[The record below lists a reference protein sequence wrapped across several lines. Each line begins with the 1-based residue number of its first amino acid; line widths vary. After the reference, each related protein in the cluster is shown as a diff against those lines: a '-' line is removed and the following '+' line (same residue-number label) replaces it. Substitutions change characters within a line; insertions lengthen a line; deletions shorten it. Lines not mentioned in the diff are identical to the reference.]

1 MVVADVLAGVVP
13 ANATGSGR
21 VLGGVEQRLLP
32 LVIRTVWFDQIYY
45 IEFVLDV
52 LANVADL
59 EVEPLGVVRRANVIL
74 EDQVVSVFAYAQGAP
89 QISRLETTL
98 ESQRCV
104 TF

>member
-1 MVVADVLAGVVP
+1 MVVADVLAGAVP

-21 VLGGVEQRLLP
+21 VLDGVEQRLLP
-32 LVIRTVWFDQIYY
+32 LVVRTVWFDQIYY

-74 EDQVVSVFAYAQGAP
+74 EDQVVSVFAYAQGAS

>member
-1 MVVADVLAGVVP
+1 MVVADVLAGAVP

-21 VLGGVEQRLLP
+21 VLDGVEQRLLP

-74 EDQVVSVFAYAQGAP
+74 EDQVISVFTYAQSTP

>member
-1 MVVADVLAGVVP
+1 MVVADVLAGTVP

-21 VLGGVEQRLLP
+21 VLDGVEQRLLP

-52 LANVADL
+52 FAYVADL
-59 EVEPLGVVRRANVIL
+59 EIKPLGVVRRANIIL
-74 EDQVVSVFAYAQGAP
+74 EDQVVSVFANAQGAP

-98 ESQRCV
+98 ENQRCV